1 MISPIKAFHWS
12 DDDFFGLLSE
22 KILREAL
29 EARDG
34 KNSERPVSIS
44 PVFFFPESLS
54 FGHFIN
60 RATCNGGRD
69 VVDIR

>member
-1 MISPIKAFHWS
+1 M
-12 DDDFFGLLSE
+12 
-22 KILREAL
+22 EAL

-44 PVFFFPESLS
+44 PVFFLLSESLI
-54 FGHFIN
+54 FGHIIN